1 MNEQAIIQDL
11 KRYARVKTREAKLK
25 RSNMITRR
33 VKARVRRIVETK
45 AQDIASQLEQSD
57 DEPVTTSWHERW
69 KQKKF
74 SWF

>member
-11 KRYARVKTREAKLK
+11 KHYARVKTREAKLK
-25 RSNMITRR
+25 RKHKIDKL
-33 VKARVRRIVETK
+33 VKARVRRIVEAR
-45 AQDIASQLEQSD
+45 AQDIASQLESD
-57 DEPVTTSWHERW
+57 DKPVTTSWHERW